1 MHKYWERLEH
11 YNSQLVPY
19 AVALLLVL
27 IFIELVVHPQN
38 KAAVIIIEIFDLLV
52 LMVFVI
58 DLSFLA
64 IKAKTTSFFFKHYW
78 LDLLVLFP
86 FGLFFAITAR
96 LARTAF
102 FAESFLMGQ
111 TVAHEG
117 LEVRKGVSALAR
129 TGRLAKLSRIIA
141 RGFRFILHTDIFSR
155 FHQKHH
161 HARKKIFRLNNLRF
175 KRF

>member
-1 MHKYWERLEH
+1 MHKHWELLER
-11 YNSQLVPY
+11 YNSKLVPY
-19 AVALLLVL
+19 AVVLLLVL
-27 IFIELVVHPQN
+27 IFIELFIHPQN
-38 KAAVIIIEIFDLLV
+38 KAAVIAIEVFDLLV

-58 DLSFLA
+58 DLVFLA
-64 IKAKTTSFFFKHYW
+64 LKAKTTAFFFKHYW

-86 FGLFFAITAR
+86 FSLFFALVAR

-111 TVAHEG
+111 TLAHEG
-117 LEVRKGVSALAR
+117 IEVRKGVSAFAR
-129 TGRLAKLSRIIA
+129 TGRLAKLSRIAA

-161 HARKKIFRLNNLRF
+161 HARKKVFKLKNLQF
-175 KRF
+175 KRL